1 MSPNEQ
7 NEQKPVAKR
16 KAGNNIYTAMLAA
29 TTCAVI
35 ATAIFVAAQCY
46 FQYGTILGM

>member
-1 MSPNEQ
+1 MSPD
-7 NEQKPVAKR
+7 EQKPVVKR
-16 KAGNNIYTAMLAA
+16 KADNNIYTVMLAA
-29 TTCAVI
+29 ATCAVI